1 MDNNQKMTT
10 KVKVG
15 IYGGGGYTA
24 GELIRLLAN
33 HPMVQITCVQSHSQ
47 SGRDLS
53 VVHRDLTGEIDL
65 AFSDQLTWDF
75 DVLFLCKGHGESMKF
90 FVDNEKRLSDIRLID
105 LSMDFRSRSNKVGF
119 IYGLPEL
126 YPTEIRKAM
135 RIANPGCF
143 ATAIQ
148 LALLPAVQHR
158 LINSPIS
165 ISGITGST
173 GAGQKMSNNSHFSW
187 RNNNVSVYKALA
199 HQHLAEVKEN
209 LETACSDFD
218 ETLHFIPYRGNF
230 TRGIIVTSHFLCDTD
245 IDEVYK
251 LYSYYYRHAKFT
263 NTTDQNPDVKLVVN
277 TNKAL
282 VYLEKIGDQLV
293 VISVID
299 NLLKGASGQAVQNM
313 NIMMGWEEMLGLKL
327 KSIGF

>member
-1 MDNNQKMTT
+1 M
-10 KVKVG
+10 
-15 IYGGGGYTA
+15 
-24 GELIRLLAN
+24 
-33 HPMVQITCVQSHSQ
+33 
-47 SGRDLS
+47 
-53 VVHRDLTGEIDL
+53 
-65 AFSDQLTWDF
+65 
-75 DVLFLCKGHGESMKF
+75 
-90 FVDNEKRLSDIRLID
+90 
-105 LSMDFRSRSNKVGF
+105 
-119 IYGLPEL
+119 
-126 YPTEIRKAM
+126 
-135 RIANPGCF
+135 
-143 ATAIQ
+143 
-148 LALLPAVQHR
+148 
-158 LINSPIS
+158 
-165 ISGITGST
+165 
-173 GAGQKMSNNSHFSW
+173 
-187 RNNNVSVYKALA
+187 SVYKALA